1 MDKTP
6 KRKLKYAE
14 IFANGENKLKYSQ
27 GQIVYVKDNKDVWTP
42 ATIQSV
48 NDDRLTLILTSK
60 QVVKCKISDV
70 LLRSETNV
78 GDIETL
84 TSLTPLNEATVL
96 CCVNSR
102 YYNQKFYTSAG
113 STIIALNP
121 FTDVSHLYTD
131 HVIHSYHSN
140 HDQKLPPH
148 IYEIAQEAYSSL
160 VRELGQINQ
169 SIIVSGESGAGK
181 TVSAKHL
188 LRYLTKVSNQRVN
201 EDEDQTG
208 KEEKKRGDVIQNKIL
223 DSNPILE
230 AFGNAATPRNA
241 NSSRF
246 GKYIKLQFNRGGE
259 IVGGVIQTYLLE
271 KTRTVHHGLSEF
283 NFHIFYQMMKETT
296 DVTPW
301 MSSLQ
306 ADMKTTKFK
315 NLPSNNKELKETRK
329 LAETLAAMT
338 DIGIIDT
345 LQQQVF
351 QLLCGILYIGN
362 IDFTPVDEESSAVED
377 TLVTSTA
384 MDKASEQL
392 GLSSD
397 QLEKVFLHRNI
408 QSGSKTRRSV
418 FVKPV
423 SIVDAKNRRDC
434 LIMLLYSRLFEW
446 LVDFINREIQA
457 DEYHSTIGLLDI
469 YGFEMFE
476 TNSLEQLCIN
486 YANEKIQQHYV
497 SHFLKDLQKE
507 YELERI
513 EWCSIS
519 YTDNQPCLNILE
531 GKQSIFGVL
540 NEEVYL
546 SRKSNKR
553 ILGERLLEIGNG
565 TSSAIKKPRKCSG
578 EPSFIVNHYAGEVR
592 YTVDQLVTKNKD
604 NIPVELISLL
614 KSSNNSFIQALFSTY
629 QTVESPGKKK
639 KTVLAKFK
647 SCLDGLMTSLNRS
660 DVHYIRCIKP
670 NTVSQPGVFDRCY
683 VTQQLRA
690 SGILETVEICRQGY
704 SARIIYWEFLQRY
717 GLLIPE
723 SSSVPVRESTSSSS
737 ENDQSFDMDP
747 LDTLFRKQFDLPNA
761 PKRTPTPKKTLR
773 RRTGTSPGD
782 HARHCCAA
790 ILKLVFGGD
799 EMVKFRQQFGKS
811 KLFLHQSQLE
821 KLESTRADVL
831 TRHITVLQ
839 WAVRRYLIRKTF
851 HRKYAGKKI
860 WRFWLKY
867 QNRKMAERR
876 NGAASV
882 IQKAYR
888 KWRTIKQII
897 QNKKAAEQP
906 ISTDQ
911 KSCYTP
917 HDGSGDFGILVNEHQ
932 EEYLTESCERL
943 ETCATELTSV
953 RSDIPKHS
961 ASDKAPVKT
970 INPTVLK
977 SNQENSP
984 RVTMYPNI
992 PGSTI
997 FPNEDSPRGVT
1008 ETYKRIMETSLSED
1022 DTENSRPPVK
1032 KLKVACHTYKN
1043 LKNVSVSDG
1052 ILTRR
1057 RLPKTN
1063 LWFHTRTSV
1072 LKNAHIAPLTEIQ
1085 CSITDCLKDKQ
1096 TNNSSTSNS

>member
-1 MDKTP
+1 
-6 KRKLKYAE
+6 
-14 IFANGENKLKYSQ
+14 
-27 GQIVYVKDNKDVWTP
+27 
-42 ATIQSV
+42 
-48 NDDRLTLILTSK
+48 
-60 QVVKCKISDV
+60 
-70 LLRSETNV
+70 
-78 GDIETL
+78 
-84 TSLTPLNEATVL
+84 
-96 CCVNSR
+96 
-102 YYNQKFYTSAG
+102 
-113 STIIALNP
+113 
-121 FTDVSHLYTD
+121 
-131 HVIHSYHSN
+131 
-140 HDQKLPPH
+140 
-148 IYEIAQEAYSSL
+148 
-160 VRELGQINQ
+160 
-169 SIIVSGESGAGK
+169 
-181 TVSAKHL
+181 
-188 LRYLTKVSNQRVN
+188 
-201 EDEDQTG
+201 
-208 KEEKKRGDVIQNKIL
+208 
-223 DSNPILE
+223 
-230 AFGNAATPRNA
+230 
-241 NSSRF
+241 
-246 GKYIKLQFNRGGE
+246 
-259 IVGGVIQTYLLE
+259 
-271 KTRTVHHGLSEF
+271 
-283 NFHIFYQMMKETT
+283 
-296 DVTPW
+296 
-301 MSSLQ
+301 
-306 ADMKTTKFK
+306 
-315 NLPSNNKELKETRK
+315 
-329 LAETLAAMT
+329 MT
-338 DIGIIDT
+338 DIGITDN

-351 QLLCGILYIGN
+351 QLLYGILYTGN
-362 IDFTPVDEESSAVED
+362 IDFTPVDEESSAVAD
-377 TLVTSTA
+377 TLDCTRIVDKSYIEIAVTSTA

-408 QSGSKTRRSV
+408 QSGSKARRSV

-446 LVDFINREIQA
+446 LVDFINREIQT

-513 EWCSIS
+513 EWSSIN

-565 TSSAIKKPRKCSG
+565 TSSAIKKPRKFSG

-604 NIPVELISLL
+604 NIPVELINLL

-629 QTVESPGKKK
+629 QTTESPGKKK

-670 NTVSQPGVFDRCY
+670 NTVSQPGVFDRSY

-690 SGILETVEICRQGY
+690 SGILETVEICRQGF

-717 GLLIPE
+717 GLLIPD

-851 HRKYAGKKI
+851 HRKYAAKKI
-860 WRFWLKY
+860 WRFWLKH
-867 QNRKMAERR
+867 QSRKMSERR
-876 NGAASV
+876 NVAASA
-882 IQKAYR
+882 IQTAYR

-897 QNKKAAEQP
+897 QNKKAAEQQ
-906 ISTDQ
+906 ISTNQ
-911 KSCYTP
+911 KSCYIP
-917 HDGSGDFGILVNEHQ
+917 DGSGDFGIRVNKHQ
-932 EEYLTESCERL
+932 EECLTESCERL
-943 ETCATELTSV
+943 KMCATELTSV
-953 RSDIPKHS
+953 QSDIPKHS
-961 ASDKAPVKT
+961 ASDKAPIKT
-970 INPTVLK
+970 TNSVLK
-977 SNQENSP
+977 LNQENAP
-984 RVTMYPNI
+984 RVTMYSNI

-997 FPNEDSPRGVT
+997 FPNEDSPSGVT

-1022 DTENSRPPVK
+1022 DTENNRPPLK

-1072 LKNAHIAPLTEIQ
+1072 LRNAHIAPLKEIQ
-1085 CSITDCLKDKQ
+1085 CSITDCLKDKK